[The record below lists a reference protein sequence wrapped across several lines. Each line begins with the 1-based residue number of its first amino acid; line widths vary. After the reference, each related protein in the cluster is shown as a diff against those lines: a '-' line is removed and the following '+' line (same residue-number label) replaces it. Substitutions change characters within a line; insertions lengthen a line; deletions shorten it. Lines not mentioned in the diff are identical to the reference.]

1 MTQRGSHGESGH
13 RFGGHGIG
21 HHGTGER
28 DTHEH
33 GAHER
38 GAEGHGPAAVSVAE
52 HRDRILATLSPLP
65 AVTVPLPLAQSR
77 VLAADVV
84 ARVDVPAFEN
94 SAMDGYALQA
104 ADATTATPESPVA
117 LRVVADLPAG
127 TALDPRLGAGEA
139 ARIMTGAPVPHDAD
153 CIVPVEDTDGG
164 TRTVLIHRAPE
175 PAAHI
180 RRAGADVRVGE
191 TVLPAGRTLGT
202 RDLAA
207 AAAVGARELLVHPAP
222 RVGVLSTG
230 TELRPAGESLERG
243 QIHDSNSVLLA
254 AAVAEC
260 GGVPVQLGSVP
271 DDEDALRAVLEQH
284 AASVDAFITSGGV
297 SVGAYDVVK
306 AVLAPLGVWFG
317 PVRMQPGKPQGFGRW
332 PGQGG
337 AAGTPIFA
345 LPGNPVSVF
354 VSFEEF
360 VRPAL
365 LALQG
370 RRDPLR
376 DVIHGVATE
385 GWWSPAGR
393 AQYMPV
399 VAERHPDG
407 TLGVRPASSGGS
419 GSYLVAGLAGANALA
434 IVPETVTEVRA
445 GDLVDV
451 TLVP

>member
-1 MTQRGSHGESGH
+1 MTHRGSHGRQEHGSGDP
-13 RFGGHGIG
+13 GSG
-21 HHGTGER
+21 HHGHG
-28 DTHEH
+28 DH
-33 GAHER
+33 GAHGDGTR
-38 GAEGHGPAAVSVAE
+38 LPAMTSVVE
-52 HRDRILATLSPLP
+52 HRERILATLSALP
-65 AVTVPLPLAQSR
+65 AVAVPLPLAQGR
-77 VLAADVV
+77 VLAVDVV
-84 ARVDVPAFEN
+84 ARVDVPGFEN
-94 SAMDGYALQA
+94 SAMDGYAVRT
-104 ADATTATPESPVA
+104 ADTAGATPEAPVA

-127 TALDPRLGAGEA
+127 SALDPKLAAGEA
-139 ARIMTGAPVPHDAD
+139 VRIMTGAPVPHDAD
-153 CIVPVEDTDGG
+153 GIVPVEDTDAG
-164 TRTVLIHRAPE
+164 TGTVLVYRAPE

-180 RRAGADVRVGE
+180 RRAGADVRAGE
-191 TVLPAGRTLGT
+191 PVLPAGRMLGA

-207 AAAVGARELLVHPAP
+207 AAAVGVRELLVHPAP
-222 RVGVLSTG
+222 RIGVLSTG
-230 TELRPAGESLERG
+230 TELRPAGERLERG

-260 GGVPVQLGSVP
+260 GAVPVQLGSVP
-271 DDEDALRAVLEQH
+271 DDEDALRTVFEQH
-284 AASVDAFITSGGV
+284 AAGVDAFITSGGV

-332 PGQGG
+332 PGRDGSE
-337 AAGTPIFA
+337 GTPIFA

-370 RRDPLR
+370 RRDVLREPLR
-376 DVIHGVATE
+376 GVASE
-385 GWWSPAGR
+385 GWRSPQGR

-419 GSYLVAGLAGANALA
+419 GSYLVAGLAGANALVV
-434 IVPETVTEVRA
+434 VPEAVTEVRA